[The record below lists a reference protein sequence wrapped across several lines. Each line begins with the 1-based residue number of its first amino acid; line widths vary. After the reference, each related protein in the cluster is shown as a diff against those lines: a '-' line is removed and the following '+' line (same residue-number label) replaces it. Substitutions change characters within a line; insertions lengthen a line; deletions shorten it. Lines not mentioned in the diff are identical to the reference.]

1 MDYEMD
7 NEILKLILDES
18 LSDEELRNRLGQ
30 YHESDIA
37 DVVSHLEEEQ
47 QKKLF
52 SRLTVNEIGELLTYF
67 DSPEDYIEEL
77 DPSVAAD
84 IVETMDVDDAIDV
97 LEDVDEEVAH
107 DIISQLEEESRQD
120 IELIQKFDDDEIG
133 SKMTTN
139 FITLKNTYSIK
150 EAMRC
155 LVKEAPE
162 NDNIYNLFV
171 VDDKDKYYGTIKLK
185 DLIIARDGS
194 PLDSITH
201 TEYPTL
207 SAHDR
212 VEDVFNEIKNIDLD
226 YIPVLSEDDRIL
238 GVITSQDIIE
248 TVDEEMTE
256 DYVKFAA
263 VDEEADTSDT
273 LWQSVKRRFPWLAML
288 LVLDILTSTVLSG
301 FSGIF
306 AILPALVL
314 FQSWI
319 LDTGG
324 NAGTQSLALTIRSIT
339 ANEITKKTFGKHFL
353 KEFFTGLLDGI
364 IVGTAGF
371 VVSFSFL
378 FISKNFV
385 TDGGTIATQLTAASI
400 VGLSLLV
407 AIPFTS
413 LAGLFIPLL
422 FKTIHVDPAVAS
434 GPLITTLSDMF
445 GVAIYYS
452 LAMVL
457 FASLL

>member
-1 MDYEMD
+1 MDFEMD
-7 NEILKLILDES
+7 NEILKLIQDES
-18 LSDEELRNRLGQ
+18 LSDEELRNRLSQ

-37 DVVSHLEEEQ
+37 DVVSNLDEEE

-52 SRLTVNEIGELLTYF
+52 ARLTVDEIGELLTYF
-67 DSPEDYIEEL
+67 ESPEEVIEEL

-97 LEDVDEEVAH
+97 LEDVDEDVAH
-107 DIISQLEEESRQD
+107 DIISQMEEESRQD

-139 FITLKNTYSIK
+139 FITLKSSYSIK
-150 EAMRC
+150 EAMRA

-171 VDDKDKYYGTIKLK
+171 LDDKDKYYGTIKLK
-185 DLIIARDGS
+185 DLIIAREGS
-194 PLDSITH
+194 PLESITH

-207 SAHDR
+207 SAHDK
-212 VEDVFNEIKNIDLD
+212 VEDVINEIKNIDLD
-226 YIPVLSEDDRIL
+226 YIPVLSEDERIL

-273 LWQSVKRRFPWLAML
+273 LWQSVRRRFPWLAML

-301 FSGIF
+301 FSGII
-306 AILPALVL
+306 AVLPALVL

-339 ANEITKKTFGKHFL
+339 ANQITKKTFGKYFL
-353 KEFFTGLLDGI
+353 KEFLTGLLNGI
-364 IVGTAGF
+364 IVGAAGF

-378 FISKNFV
+378 LISKNFV
-385 TDGGTIATQLTAASI
+385 TPDGTTITQITASMI
-400 VGLSLLV
+400 VGLSLFV

-422 FKTIHVDPAVAS
+422 FKAIHVDPAVAS

-452 LAMVL
+452 LAMAL
-457 FASLL
+457 FAAIL

>member
-1 MDYEMD
+1 MDFDTD
-7 NEILKLILDES
+7 NEILKLILDKS
-18 LSDEELRNRLGQ
+18 LSDEELREKLRQ

-37 DVVSHLEEEQ
+37 EVVSKLEEEE

-52 SRLTVNEIGELLTYF
+52 SRLTIQEIGELLTYF
-67 DSPEDYIEEL
+67 DSPEDVIEEL

-84 IVETMDVDDAIDV
+84 IVETMDADDAIDV
-97 LEDVDEEVAH
+97 LEDVDEDVAH

-120 IELIQKFDDDEIG
+120 IELIQKFDDNEIG

-139 FITLKNTYSIK
+139 FITLKKTYSIK
-150 EAMRC
+150 EAMRA

-171 VDDKDKYYGTIKLK
+171 VDEKDKYYGTIKLK
-185 DLIIARDGS
+185 DLIIAREGS
-194 PLDSITH
+194 PLDDITH

-207 SAHDR
+207 SAHDK

-226 YIPVLSEDDRIL
+226 YIPVLSEDERIL

-288 LVLDILTSTVLSG
+288 LLLDILTSTVLSG

-306 AILPALVL
+306 AVLPALVL

-353 KEFFTGLLDGI
+353 KEFFTGLLDGL
-364 IVGTAGF
+364 IVGLAGF

-378 FISKNFV
+378 LISKNYV
-385 TDGGTIATQLTAASI
+385 TDGGTITTQLTAASI
-400 VGLSLLV
+400 VGISLLV

-422 FKTIHVDPAVAS
+422 FKAIHVDPAVAS

-452 LAMVL
+452 LAMIL
-457 FASLL
+457 FAYML